1 MNVKNL
7 LVVGVV
13 ATAALLASCSSTRT
27 AGNYNSTMNTPD
39 VKSGASDSID
49 SQVANKRAWNEVEVT
64 QMTSVRRLADGN
76 YATDSNSGV
85 LTVRAV
91 LVNSG
96 DTPVQGNWRC
106 RFFDSNNLP
115 LYEDASNQVATSE
128 TGLGWHRMIVYP
140 VKAKMQTDEANV
152 VNCKAA
158 DNLATNYRV
167 EFHDTSNDITVYK
180 R

>member
-1 MNVKNL
+1 MKRKIFL
-7 LVVGVV
+7 I
-13 ATAALLASCSSTRT
+13 ATIITTAMLAGCSSTRT
-27 AGNYNSTMNTPD
+27 ASNYNSSMNTPD
-39 VKSGASDSID
+39 VKSGAADSID
-49 SQVANKRAWNEVEVT
+49 SQVANKRAWNAVEVT
-64 QMTSVRRLADGN
+64 QMTSVRRTTDGN
-76 YATDSNSGV
+76 YASDANSGV

-96 DTPVQGNWRC
+96 DSPVQGNWRC

-115 LYEDASNQVATSE
+115 LYEDASNQVATSA

-140 VKAKMQTDEANV
+140 VKSNMQTDDANV
-152 VNCKAA
+152 INCKAS

>member
-1 MNVKNL
+1 MKRKIFLIATIATTVL
-7 LVVGVV
+7 LVG
-13 ATAALLASCSSTRT
+13 CSSTRT
-27 AGNYNSTMNTPD
+27 ASNYNSSMNAPN

-49 SQVANKRAWNEVEVT
+49 SQVANKSAWNQVEVT

-76 YATDSNSGV
+76 YAPDANSGM

-96 DTPVQGNWRC
+96 DTPIQGNWRC
-106 RFFDSNNLP
+106 LFFDSNNLP
-115 LYEDASNQVATSE
+115 LYEDASNQMASTA

-140 VKAKMQTDEANV
+140 VKAKMQTVDANV
-152 VNCKAA
+152 VNCQAEN
-158 DNLATNYRV
+158 NLATNYRV

>member
-1 MNVKNL
+1 MKLKTFLTVSI
-7 LVVGVV
+7 V
-13 ATAALLASCSSTRT
+13 ATAAVLAGCSSTRT
-27 AGNYNSTMNTPD
+27 ADNYNSTMNAPD
-39 VKSGASDSID
+39 AKSGTSESMS
-49 SQVANKRAWNEVEVT
+49 SQLANKRAWNAIEVT

-76 YATDSNSGV
+76 YAPDNNSGV

-96 DTPVQGNWRC
+96 DTPTQGNWRC
-106 RFFDSNNLP
+106 NFFDSNNLP
-115 LYEDASNQVATSE
+115 LYEDASNEIATSA

-140 VKAKMQTDEANV
+140 VNSRSQTVDANV

-167 EFHDTSNDITVYK
+167 EFHDTSNDITIYK